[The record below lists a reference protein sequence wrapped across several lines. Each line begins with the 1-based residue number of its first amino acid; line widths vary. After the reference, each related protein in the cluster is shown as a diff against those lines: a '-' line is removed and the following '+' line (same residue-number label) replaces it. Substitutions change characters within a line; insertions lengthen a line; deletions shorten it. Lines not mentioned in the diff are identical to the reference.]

1 MNVHKAVWLL
11 GNLFPERKKS
21 SYLPIRGKVNNLW
34 RKTALTGF
42 VWFLSHNV
50 SQMDEKK
57 NQDTHEEAGKI

>member
-1 MNVHKAVWLL
+1 
-11 GNLFPERKKS
+11 
-21 SYLPIRGKVNNLW
+21 VNNLW

-57 NQDTHEEAGKI
+57 IKTHMKRQEKFNNDGKY